1 MTTPGS
7 SAPTPAGTTATAGRT
22 GHLVTCAGV
31 GRTYGTGE
39 RAVVALHGV
48 TCVVESGDRV
58 ALTGPSGSG
67 KSTLLHLMAGLDR
80 PTSGVLDWP
89 VWAGTPFGHPECAG
103 VVFQEPSLIPSLTA
117 LENAAFPLLVRG
129 EDPASALEQA
139 AAALRILGLTP
150 IESHT
155 PDELSGGQAQRV
167 AVARVMCSRP
177 ALILADEPTGKLDHD
192 NSALVVEQL
201 LAAADH
207 VGAGLVIA
215 THDPAIT
222 RLLDQEWTLR
232 DGEMVA

>member
-1 MTTPGS
+1 
-7 SAPTPAGTTATAGRT
+7 
-22 GHLVTCAGV
+22 VTCDGV
-31 GRTYGTGE
+31 GRTFGAGE

-48 TCVVESGDRV
+48 TCAVEPGARV

-67 KSTLLHLMAGLDR
+67 KSTLLQLMAGLDR

-89 VWAGTPFGHPECAG
+89 VWTGTPFGHPERAG

-129 EDPASALEQA
+129 DEPESALEEA

-150 IESHT
+150 IERHT

-177 ALILADEPTGKLDHD
+177 ALILADEPTGKLDRH
-192 NSALVVEQL
+192 NGALVVDQL
-201 LAAADH
+201 VTAAAH

-215 THDPAIT
+215 THDPAIA
-222 RLLDQEWTLR
+222 RLLDQRWALR
-232 DGEMVA
+232 DGEMAG